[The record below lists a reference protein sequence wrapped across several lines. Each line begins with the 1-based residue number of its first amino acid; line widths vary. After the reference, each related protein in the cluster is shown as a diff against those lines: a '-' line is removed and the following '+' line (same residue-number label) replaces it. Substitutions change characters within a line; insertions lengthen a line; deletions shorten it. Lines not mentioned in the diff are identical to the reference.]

1 MLRKPAPTMPP
12 APSQVAIRG
21 SANGRS
27 LPHRCTSTSTPTAAH
42 EKLHRCHAVA
52 KAKPDGYTILL
63 SASAGMGGNRFIYK
77 DLPFDKTPTSASWPR
92 GTHR

>member
-1 MLRKPAPTMPP
+1 MPP

-42 EKLHRCHAVA
+42 EKLHRCHDVA
-52 KAKPDGYTILL
+52 KAKPHVTRSSLQPGSAADRPRQTHSCQADGQY
-63 SASAGMGGNRFIYK
+63 R
-77 DLPFDKTPTSASWPR
+77 R
-92 GTHR
+92 